1 MALTVGSIGPEGR
14 RCGNTIC
21 IRRVHINRWIHNML
35 GPLFG
40 CVIKKMGECICAVE
54 IGVQLGNLVLL
65 FMVLV
70 EFLR

>member
-1 MALTVGSIGPEGR
+1 
-14 RCGNTIC
+14 
-21 IRRVHINRWIHNML
+21 ML